1 LIRIYRHIECEGP
14 GLLADLLQ
22 QRQID
27 FELIAIDKGQSVQP
41 SLNGVSG
48 LVFLGGPM
56 SVNDDLPWLDDEL
69 TLIRNAYAADIP
81 MLGFC
86 LGSQLISK
94 ALGGTVV
101 RGDAGQEIGWHDVHR
116 VENTA
121 AKQWLKHYEAP
132 VALFHWHGETFSL
145 PPEADLILSSQA
157 YPHQAYVM
165 GKTLAMQCHVEVSAD
180 MVRKW
185 ASLYTADLAQGG
197 KWNQAAT
204 EIISDVEH
212 KVKQLQQFAQPLLES
227 WLDGVNEG

>member
-1 LIRIYRHIECEGP
+1 MIRVFRHIECEGP
-14 GLLADLLQ
+14 GLLADLLL

-27 FELIAIDKGQSVQP
+27 FELISIDEGQSVP
-41 SLNGVSG
+41 GSLDGISG

-56 SVNDDLPWLDDEL
+56 SVNDPLAWVEDEL
-69 TLIRNAYAADIP
+69 RLIRKAYAADIP

-101 RGDAGQEIGWHDVHR
+101 RGDAGQEIGWHDVQR
-116 VENTA
+116 VEGTA
-121 AKQWLKHYEAP
+121 AAQWLNHYEKP
-132 VALFHWHGETFSL
+132 VTLFHWHGETFSL

-165 GKTLAMQCHVEVSAD
+165 GKTVALQCHVEVSAD
-180 MVRKW
+180 MVRQW

-197 KWNQAAT
+197 KWNQSAS
-204 EIISDVEH
+204 EITTDVEN
-212 KVKQLQQFAQPLLES
+212 KVTQLQQFAKPLLGN
-227 WLDGVNEG
+227 WLDGIN